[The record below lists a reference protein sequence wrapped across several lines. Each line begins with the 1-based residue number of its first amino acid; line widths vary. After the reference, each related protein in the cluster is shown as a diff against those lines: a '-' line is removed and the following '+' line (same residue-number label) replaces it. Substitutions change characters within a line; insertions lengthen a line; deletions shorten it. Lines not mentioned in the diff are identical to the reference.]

1 MKKLLKPKRS
11 RYPVSKLSLKMKLST
26 LFMFASFFIMQA
38 NTSYSQRTKVTLDL
52 KDATIEEVINKIE
65 GSTDFRFVYKIK
77 DVDLKRIVTV
87 KVKKKR
93 VSAILNN
100 LFNSSTTTYSIIDR
114 QIFLVERSIP
124 LQYKTLNT
132 ALKLQQ
138 KYTVNG
144 IVQDEKGLP
153 LPGANLVEKGTTNG
167 VTTDFDGK
175 FSISEVDENAI
186 LVVSYIGFT
195 TKEIAV
201 NNQTDLTITLIED
214 AAGLE
219 EVIVVGYGTLKS
231 KDITGAIVSV
241 NSKKFNQGVVNS
253 PAQLLQGKASGVRI
267 TSTSGE
273 PGAPIRVVIRG
284 NGSIRS
290 GNGPL
295 WVIDGVPIDSSAEL
309 PSDDTGTGS
318 QTGKNPLN
326 FLNPDDI
333 ATIDVLKDASAT
345 AIYGSRGS
353 NGVIMVTTKRG
364 KSGAT
369 KITYG
374 SYVSV
379 SSVAGKIDLLN
390 ASEFIAATDA
400 LSAREG
406 VVNTSVF
413 DANIDT
419 DWQDELFRT
428 AYSFNHNLSMSGGTD
443 KTQYRASLNFLD
455 QEGIIETSS
464 FKRLSARVNLSTL
477 ALNDK
482 LKIDLNLTTSFNRD
496 NAVPRGNSASENGE
510 LIISTLLANPTYPTH
525 DETGDFFNF
534 PGASSLNPLEFL
546 DAKTDF
552 TKTIR
557 TLGNISATWQ
567 LTKGLSYRLNFAIDY
582 MKSTRNAELAVND
595 LGGEIRP
602 DGIVSIS
609 DIEHS
614 NQLIENTLTYDFDLN
629 NNHDLT
635 LLLGHSYQQFDSRWY
650 SVQSQG
656 FNTSELSAIDVPG
669 IATVYDVS
677 PLSGGRTKSELQS
690 FFGRASYTYKDRYLL
705 NATLRADGSTK
716 FGANNKYG
724 YFPSF
729 ALGWR
734 ISEEDFMASSDFFQ
748 NLKLRGGWGRTGNQE
763 IPVGVTS
770 ASFNTGTNEGYFM
783 NGTSLTS
790 GITFAR
796 TPNEDLQWE
805 VGVQTNIGLDFG
817 VLEGKL
823 YGSVDYFIKE
833 TTNQFVAISTKAP
846 SPTSTAWTNLGGSV
860 VNKGL
865 DVSLGG
871 IVIDNDDFQW
881 TLDGNISFINS
892 EIKDMPFSLLTT
904 GSVSGTGLSG
914 AQVVGYINGEELG
927 AFYVHKH
934 LGYDAD
940 GNNIFE
946 DIDDNGVING
956 DDRQVVGS
964 GLPNLIYGINSYMQY
979 KNMDFSFGI
988 TGVGGNQ
995 IYSNTRNAYFSTAT
1009 LNGGLN
1015 VPKEIAA
1022 IEGES
1027 VSNSNATSSL
1037 FVEDGDFLRLSNATI
1052 GYNFKPESINWLE
1065 SARIYVT
1072 GQNLFVITDYSGF
1085 DPEVDTPKGGSAT
1098 AYGIDFANYPRA
1110 RTFLL
1115 GFNVSF

>member
-1 MKKLLKPKRS
+1 MENKFSDVLFPLRKRLLMIIMRTFIFLCCTLAFGFAPKLGFSQNAKIVIDADETLSVDQVFDLIKNQTDYTFIYKSDLFRDTPGVYLKKGTIKAHRLLEKS
-11 RYPVSKLSLKMKLST
+11 LSAGNFDYAFTEDK
-26 LFMFASFFIMQA
+26 
-38 NTSYSQRTKVTLDL
+38 
-52 KDATIEEVINKIE
+52 TII
-65 GSTDFRFVYKIK
+65 
-77 DVDLKRIVTV
+77 
-87 KVKKKR
+87 VKKKPEI
-93 VSAILNN
+93 V
-100 LFNSSTTTYSIIDR
+100 
-114 QIFLVERSIP
+114 QPSIP
-124 LQYKTLNT
+124 EQET
-132 ALKLQQ
+132 
-138 KYTVNG
+138 TVTG
-144 IVQDEKGLP
+144 IVTDNLGDP
-153 LPGANLVEKGTTNG
+153 LPGASILEKGTTNG
-167 VTTDFDGK
+167 TQSDFDGN
-175 FSISEVDENAI
+175 FSISIADENAT
-186 LVVSYIGFT
+186 LVISYLGFS

-201 NNQTDLTITLIED
+201 NGQTNLTVILAED

-219 EVIVVGYGTLKS
+219 EVVVVGYGTQKS
-231 KDITGAIVSV
+231 KDITGAIASVS
-241 NSKKFNQGVVNS
+241 SKKFNQGVVSS
-253 PAQLLQGKASGVRI
+253 PGQLLQGKASGVRI

-273 PGAPIRVVIRG
+273 PGAPIKVAIRG

-295 WVIDGVPIDSSAEL
+295 WVIDGVPIDSGAEL
-309 PSDDTGTGS
+309 PSGGTGTGS

-333 ATIDVLKDASAT
+333 ANIDVLKDASAT

-353 NGVIMVTTKRG
+353 NGVILVTTKRG
-364 KSGAT
+364 ESGAA

-374 SYVSV
+374 SYMSA
-379 SSVAGKIDLLN
+379 SSVAGKLN
-390 ASEFIAATDA
+390 MLDATEFKSATDA
-400 LSAREG
+400 LAAREG
-406 VVNTSVF
+406 VANTSIF
-413 DANIDT
+413 DPNLNT

-428 AYSFNHNLSMSGGTD
+428 AFSFNHNLSISGGTD
-443 KTQYRASLNFLD
+443 KTQYRASMNYLD
-455 QEGIIETSS
+455 QKGIIETSS
-464 FKRLSARVNLSTL
+464 FERLSARVNLSSLT
-477 ALNDK
+477 LNDK
-482 LKIDLNLTTSFNRD
+482 LKLDLNFTTSFNRD

-525 DETGDFFNF
+525 ENGDFFNF
-534 PGASSLNPLEFL
+534 PGASSLNPLELL

-552 TKTIR
+552 TKTMR
-557 TLGNISATWQ
+557 TLGNISAT
-567 LTKGLSYRLNFAIDY
+567 LEVAKGLSYKLNFGLDY
-582 MKSTRNAELAVND
+582 QKSTRNEELAVND
-595 LGGEIRP
+595 LGGEVTP

-609 DIEHS
+609 DIENS
-614 NQLIENTLTYDFDLN
+614 SQLIENTLTYDFDLN
-629 NNHDLT
+629 DDHDLK
-635 LLLGHSYQQFDSRWY
+635 LLLGHSYQKFDTRRY

-656 FNTSELSAIDVPG
+656 FSTSELSAIDVPN
-669 IATVYDVS
+669 IATVYDVN
-677 PLSGGRTKSELQS
+677 PLSGARIKSELQS
-690 FFGRASYTYKDRYLL
+690 FFGRATYAYKDRYLL

-716 FGANNKYG
+716 FGENNKYG

-729 ALGWR
+729 ALGWK
-734 ISEEDFMASSDFFQ
+734 ITEEDFMASSNFFQ
-748 NLKLRGGWGRTGNQE
+748 NLKLRAGWGQTGNQE

-770 ASFNTGTNEGYFM
+770 ASFNTGTGQGYFID
-783 NGTSLTS
+783 GTSLTS

-796 TPNEDLQWE
+796 TANEDLQWE
-805 VGVQTNIGLDFG
+805 VGVQTNVGLDFG
-817 VLEGKL
+817 VLGGQL

-833 TTNQFVAISTKAP
+833 TTNQFVAVSTKAP
-846 SPTSTAWTNLGGSV
+846 SPTSTAWTNLDGSV
-860 VNKGL
+860 ENKGL

-871 IVIDNDDFQW
+871 IIVDNDDFQW
-881 TLDGNISFINS
+881 TLDGNVSFINS

-904 GSVSGTGLSG
+904 GNLSGTGLSG

-946 DIDDNGVING
+946 DVDGNGVING

-1015 VPKEIAA
+1015 VPDEIAA

-1037 FVEDGDFLRLSNATI
+1037 FIEDGDFLRLSNATL
-1052 GYNFKPESINWLE
+1052 GYNFKPSSIDWME
-1065 SARIYVT
+1065 SARVYVT
-1072 GQNLFVITDYSGF
+1072 GQNLFTITDYSGF

-1110 RTFLL
+1110 RTFLI